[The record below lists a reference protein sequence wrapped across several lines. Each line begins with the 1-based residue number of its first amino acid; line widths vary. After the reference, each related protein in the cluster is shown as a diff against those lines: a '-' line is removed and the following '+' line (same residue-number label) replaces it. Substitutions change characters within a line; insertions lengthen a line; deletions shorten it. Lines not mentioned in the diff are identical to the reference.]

1 MISKN
6 EMGDEFYSMLNERR
20 SLVFNRLEIHNA
32 MKMGEAGLYFQLME
46 ECSELS
52 QACAK
57 KLREMG
63 YGQPLGDAGK
73 PKIRWSLNDIRT
85 GASIDLSGHR
95 DNLLEE
101 MADVSLVID
110 EILVKQAFDS
120 PRSRSTAFSV
130 YSLLL
135 EYINVI
141 QSKKL
146 KRTAKRY
153 KEHDN
158 GNNGKGQ
165 S

>member
-1 MISKN
+1 MTIRESIIEMKQDEDKTEECESFELTEVKN
-6 EMGDEFYSMLNERR
+6 A
-20 SLVFNRLEIHNA
+20 NR
-32 MKMGEAGLYFQLME
+32 MGEAGLLFQLME

-52 QACAK
+52 KACAK
-57 KLREMG
+57 RLRAMG
-63 YGQPLGDAGK
+63 YGQPLGDNGK
-73 PKIRWSLNDIRT
+73 PKIEWALNNIRT
-85 GASIDLSGHR
+85 GARIDLSDYR

-120 PRSRSTAFSV
+120 PGSSRNAFNV

-135 EYINVI
+135 DYIGDI

-153 KEHDN
+153 KEQDN
-158 GNNGKGQ
+158 DDNGKGQ
-165 S
+165 G

>member
-1 MISKN
+1 MTIRESIIEMKQDKDRTEEGESFELTEVKN
-6 EMGDEFYSMLNERR
+6 A
-20 SLVFNRLEIHNA
+20 NR
-32 MKMGEAGLYFQLME
+32 MGEAGLLFQLME

-57 KLREMG
+57 RLREMG

-73 PKIRWSLNDIRT
+73 PKIRWLLNDIRT
-85 GASIDLSGHR
+85 GASIDLTGHR

-120 PRSRSTAFSV
+120 PRSRSTAFNV

-135 EYINVI
+135 EYINGI

-158 GNNGKGQ
+158 ENNGKGQ
-165 S
+165 G